1 MSRIVDLTATITTAT
16 GVIGHPPVLLEPI
29 HTHEKHGR
37 ANTRI
42 ALSLH
47 TGTHVDAPIHFDPT
61 GVGVESI
68 DLERLIGPA
77 IKIDLRQRARPKTPI
92 TVEDIRQAPGFAE
105 APDNHIVVLHTGWNK
120 VMFGKPNYYTDNPYL
135 ATATAEWLAAQEIR
149 ALGLDTP
156 QDKYEGEPRH
166 GDFPVHRIFLGKGIP
181 FIEHIENLDLVDRDR
196 FQLIALPIKVQGADG
211 APARVVA
218 ILE

>member
-1 MSRIVDLTATITTAT
+1 MSRIVDLTATISTAT
-16 GVIGHPPVLLEPI
+16 GVIGHPPVRLEPI

-37 ANTRI
+37 ANTQI
-42 ALSLH
+42 TLSLH
-47 TGTHVDAPIHFDPT
+47 TGTHVDAPVHFDPRGI
-61 GVGVESI
+61 GVDAI
-68 DLERLIGPA
+68 ALERLIGPA
-77 IKIDLRQRARPKTPI
+77 MKIDLRQRAKPKTAI

-105 APDNHIVVLHTGWNK
+105 PLADHIVVLHTGWNK
-120 VMFGKPNYYTDNPYL
+120 AMFGKPNYYTDNPYL
-135 ATATAEWLAAQEIR
+135 TTATAEWLAAQRIR

-166 GDFPVHRIFLGKGIP
+166 GDFPVHRTFLCKGIP
-181 FIEHIENLDLVDRDR
+181 FIEHIDNLDRVDRDR

-218 ILE
+218 VLE